1 MTMSVVKLLS
11 RVVASEEDCELKN
24 YTRGIASDA
33 LIQFAV
39 IFSALIHD
47 VDHLGVPN
55 ARLMVELPEFSAKYE
70 NKSIA
75 EHNSI
80 DIAWALFLD
89 PAFTA
94 FRTCLV
100 PTATDLECFHSTV
113 VNATLATDIVDKDLK
128 ADRNQRWEDAF
139 SGNNTGAKADELK
152 VRIVLEHLIQASDV
166 CHTMQ
171 HWHIY
176 RKWNERLFEEMYKAY
191 RGGRA
196 GGDPSEFWY
205 KGEIGFFDFY
215 IIPLAKKLADCGVFG
230 VSSDEYLNYAQKNRK
245 EWELKGQD
253 VVDQM
258 VAKFKAQYDAEAG
271 EEGVEIEQHRGETLS
286 V

>member
-1 MTMSVVKLLS
+1 MSVVKLLS
-11 RVVASEEDCELKN
+11 RVVASEEDCELN
-24 YTRGIASDA
+24 NFTRGIASDA
-33 LIQFAV
+33 LMQFAV

-55 ARLMVELPEFSAKYE
+55 TRLMAEKPEFSAKYE

-75 EHNSI
+75 ENNSI

-89 PAFTA
+89 PAFIA
-94 FRTCLV
+94 FRTCLA
-100 PTATDLECFHSTV
+100 PSPTDLECFHNTV

-128 ADRNQRWEDAF
+128 ADRNARWDDAF
-139 SGNNTGAKADELK
+139 SGKELGAQADKLK
-152 VRIVLEHLIQASDV
+152 VRIVLEHLMQASDV

-191 RGGRA
+191 REGRA
-196 GGDPSEFWY
+196 GADPSEFWY

-215 IIPLAKKLADCGVFG
+215 IIPLAKKLADCRVFG
-230 VSSDEYLNYAQKNRK
+230 VSSDEYLNYAQKNRN
-245 EWELKGQD
+245 EWELKGQG

-258 VAKFKAQYDAEAG
+258 VANFKTKYVAATGKES
-271 EEGVEIEQHRGETLS
+271 VEVQPFS
-286 V
+286 